1 MGGVSVLGITDEKLD
16 DLYVTM
22 KAEPTAENINAW
34 DQYFTYD
41 MCYGYAVCCYYN
53 QSACRAD
60 VNPVMVGAQNTLVPG
75 AFTYND

>member
-1 MGGVSVLGITDEKLD
+1 
-16 DLYVTM
+16 
-22 KAEPTAENINAW
+22 
-34 DQYFTYD
+34 